1 MKNASETIKDIL
13 DNIAKVIVGKQ
24 EAAEMLLVCLIS
36 GGHALIEDVPGV
48 GKTSLVSSMA
58 KSVDCSFKRIQFT
71 PDIMPSDITGFS
83 MYSPKTN
90 DFEFRPGLV
99 MSSFILADEINR
111 TAPKTQASLL
121 EVMEEGQVTVDGVTY
136 PMTQPFIVMATQNPT
151 EYLGTYPLPE
161 AQVDRFF
168 MKITLGYPGFED
180 EQEILRR
187 HKEDNPIDNLQPVA
201 NGDDI
206 VAIQKLVQSIK
217 VDESLNEY
225 IVRIIQHT
233 RTHADVELGS
243 SPRGSLSLFRAAQS
257 NALIRGR
264 DYVLP
269 DDIKEMAVP
278 VLGHRIILTQEARM
292 RGRTSESI
300 IKDALRQITLP
311 SVSANG

>member
-206 VAIQKLVQSIK
+206 VAIQKLVESIK

-300 IKDALRQITLP
+300 IKDALRQINLP